1 MNSRHQN
8 NPLRSHDQ
16 TERSGEQ
23 GRSDQPAR
31 GHLSTFSD
39 FVVQA
44 LRDGRFH
51 SRPRE
56 PQHYVLTCKHIH
68 RRSGAS
74 EYNPISYST
83 MFGEEDVAPGSTGE
97 GERGSEDSSR
107 EVGEGERGAKARSLS
122 ESQTELQA
130 WKDFHADGPG
140 PWTEYEFQAY
150 LKYPSSRRAPSPQT
164 NYDESVAS
172 QWEGGENIELL

>member
-1 MNSRHQN
+1 MDSRHQS

-31 GHLSTFSD
+31 AGANDQQDARVSHLATFSD
-39 FVVQA
+39 FIVQA

-56 PQHYVLTCKHIH
+56 PQHYVVTCKHIH

-83 MFGEEDVAPGSTGE
+83 MFGEEGVLQC
-97 GERGSEDSSR
+97 ED
-107 EVGEGERGAKARSLS
+107 GRSLKCGTLHAKNDVKAVDRKRPS
-122 ESQTELQA
+122 ALRRKADRFLKHLYGQQPKAAPTELGQPERT
-130 WKDFHADGPG
+130 GSM
-140 PWTEYEFQAY
+140 
-150 LKYPSSRRAPSPQT
+150 LKHR
-164 NYDESVAS
+164 
-172 QWEGGENIELL
+172 